1 MLNVINTFYHAIT
14 TQIVNNQFSLTNI
27 LHNIYSPVY
36 KYKNLPADVV
46 KQKCNLLTE
55 YWQQQ
60 KSQEFIELVFQL
72 EHLAKNYPLDDAVII
87 KLLSDFVRNHVTDI
101 SPVSQNLTICPEI
114 QAILTVIGSI
124 HRKKDSENAQLDLS
138 YTNLVGANLP
148 QANLESAN
156 LYCVNLMGANLSYAN
171 LSGVILTAA
180 NLCGANLSYAN
191 LSGAILGAANFSE
204 ANLTGANLSQA
215 NLYLANLQQA
225 TLDDAILDGAN
236 LRETKLGKQSKL

>member
-1 MLNVINTFYHAIT
+1 MLNVINNFYHAMT
-14 TQIVNNQFSLTNI
+14 KQILNSQFSLANI

-36 KYKNLPADVV
+36 KYKNFPADVV
-46 KQKCNLLTE
+46 KQKSNLLTE

-72 EHLAKNYPLDDAVII
+72 EHLAKNYPLYNGVII
-87 KLLSDFVRNHVTDI
+87 KLLSDFVRNHVPDI
-101 SPVSQNLTICPEI
+101 SPVSQNFTICREI
-114 QAILTVIGSI
+114 QAILTVIGNI

-138 YTNLVGANLP
+138 YTNLVGANL
-148 QANLESAN
+148 QKANLEWAN
-156 LYCVNLMGANLSYAN
+156 LYCVNLAGANLSYAN

-225 TLDDAILDGAN
+225 SLDDAILDRAN
-236 LRETKLGKQSKL
+236 LRETKLDKKSKF